1 MFGCL
6 TCDDNFNYYMDQSRM
21 ITFIV
26 LEANLPGAADEHL
39 PYPPSG
45 ESLSKADNSTD
56 LDRHMY
62 NKYPYRRV
70 VGQLMY
76 GLVHTMIT
84 IMYGQLMYGQ
94 SLARTFT
101 VHFIHICI

>member
-39 PYPPSG
+39 PYPPVRLNTRCHLLAFAAKV
-45 ESLSKADNSTD
+45 EK
-56 LDRHMY
+56 
-62 NKYPYRRV
+62 
-70 VGQLMY
+70 QL
-76 GLVHTMIT
+76 
-84 IMYGQLMYGQ
+84 Q
-94 SLARTFT
+94 AT
-101 VHFIHICI
+101 VSIQRAIE

>member
-6 TCDDNFNYYMDQSRM
+6 TCDDNFNYYIDQSRM

-26 LEANLPGAADEHL
+26 LEANLAGAADEHL

-56 LDRHMY
+56 LDRHIVRLTT
-62 NKYPYRRV
+62 NV
-70 VGQLMY
+70 VTS
-76 GLVHTMIT
+76 V
-84 IMYGQLMYGQ
+84 
-94 SLARTFT
+94 
-101 VHFIHICI
+101 V